1 MRSSSSRH
9 RSPRRPRSSS
19 PRRESAVTGPGRAG
33 PATGRTTYPRLH
45 PALDGIALVVFD
57 KDGTLIE
64 FDAMWAPWARQL
76 AAALEHATGRRVARP
91 LFELMGFDPETGRT
105 TAGGGLSGTPMTVLR
120 DRT

>member
-1 MRSSSSRH
+1 M
-9 RSPRRPRSSS
+9 
-19 PRRESAVTGPGRAG
+19 TGPGRAG

-76 AAALEHATGRRVARP
+76 AAALEQATGRRVAPP

-105 TAGGGLSGTPMTVLR
+105 TITMDLILEVFGQTLAGESVSGSTRMTLDFCVSCGGCS
-120 DRT
+120 